1 MDNNSDTEMS
11 SIISMPNATP
21 TDEVEIDAK
30 VQLQPESLNERWAE
44 VKSKLGSEIE
54 SVPLSGIVS
63 STMLAGTKFLENHY
77 RFPLFYFKMRAKRA

>member
-44 VKSKLGSEIE
+44 VISKLGSEIE
-54 SVPLSGIVS
+54 SVPLSRTVFPNILVR
-63 STMLAGTKFLENHY
+63 TEFLEN
-77 RFPLFYFKMRAKRA
+77 PSQISSVLFQKT